1 MALKVLT
8 ACGAGMGCCQI
19 IALKLKKIFK
29 EMNIDAVITHGNV
42 SNAKSTATNYDMLV
56 CGATLVN
63 NFKAAE
69 SRGVVVIGLK
79 NLTSEKEM
87 REKIQTVLD
96 SGTLKIS

>member
-19 IALKLKKIFK
+19 IALKLKKTFQ
-29 EMNIDAVITHGNV
+29 EMGIEANITHGNV
-42 SNAKSTATNYDMLV
+42 SNAKSTATNYDVLV

-63 NFKAAE
+63 NFKSAE
-69 SRGVVVIGLK
+69 SKGVVVIGLK

-87 REKIQTVLD
+87 KEKLQAAID
-96 SGTLKIS
+96 SGTLKI